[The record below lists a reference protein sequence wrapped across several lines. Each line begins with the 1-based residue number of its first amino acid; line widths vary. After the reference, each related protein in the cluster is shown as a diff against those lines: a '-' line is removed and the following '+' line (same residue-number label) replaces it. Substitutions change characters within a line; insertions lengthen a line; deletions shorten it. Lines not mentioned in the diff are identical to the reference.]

1 MKRNFYLSVILLIV
15 FSGFSTFSFAQRKT
29 SLKFNFGTSFSKPE
43 DELGSVARKGKSMQP
58 AISVEAG
65 RLINYGSSNYGI
77 RVAAVGGLD
86 YANFLSNDATT
97 VLKTSIASIK
107 GRVYPISYNGSVEK
121 ALDNAKSSNNFF
133 GDLGMGLLIYS
144 FVNSFHIDYG
154 AGFGKIVE
162 SSNIDDPNF
171 AEETVNRNMTY
182 FGWGFQPQ
190 IYTSESG
197 KWNANAFFDFGKY
210 KWKNGNGNT
219 SSIKASSLGFGF
231 QYNF

>member
-86 YANFLSNDATT
+86 YSNFLSNDATT

-107 GRVYPISYNGSVEK
+107 GRVYPISYNGSVE
-121 ALDNAKSSNNFF
+121 
-133 GDLGMGLLIYS
+133 
-144 FVNSFHIDYG
+144 
-154 AGFGKIVE
+154 
-162 SSNIDDPNF
+162 
-171 AEETVNRNMTY
+171 
-182 FGWGFQPQ
+182 
-190 IYTSESG
+190 
-197 KWNANAFFDFGKY
+197 
-210 KWKNGNGNT
+210 
-219 SSIKASSLGFGF
+219 
-231 QYNF
+231 

>member
-43 DELGSVARKGKSMQP
+43 DELGTVARKGKSMQP

-86 YANFLSNDATT
+86 YSNFLSNDATT
-97 VLKTSIASIK
+97 VLKTSITSIK

-197 KWNANAFFDFGKY
+197 KWIANAFFDFGKY
-210 KWKNGNGNT
+210 KWTNGNGNT

>member
-97 VLKTSIASIK
+97 VLKTSVTSIK

-121 ALDNAKSSNNFF
+121 ALDNAKSSNNFL

-171 AEETVNRNMTY
+171 AEETLNRNMTY

>member
-15 FSGFSTFSFAQRKT
+15 FTGFSTFSFAQRKT
-29 SLKFNFGTSFSKPE
+29 SLKFNFGTSFSKPD
-43 DELGSVARKGKSMQP
+43 DELGTVAKKGKSMQP
-58 AISVEAG
+58 TISVEAG

-97 VLKTSIASIK
+97 VLKTTITSVK
-107 GRVYPISYNGSVEK
+107 GRVYPISYNGSMEQAMDK
-121 ALDNAKSSNNFF
+121 AKSTNSFL
-133 GDLGMGLLIYS
+133 GDMGWGLVIYS
-144 FVNSFHIDYG
+144 LVNSLHVDYG
-154 AGFGKIVE
+154 VGFGKIVE

-171 AEETVNRNMTY
+171 AVETVNRNMRY

-210 KWKNGNGNT
+210 KWTNGNGST

>member
-97 VLKTSIASIK
+97 VLKTSITSIK

-144 FVNSFHIDYG
+144 FVNSLHVDYG
-154 AGFGKIVE
+154 VGFGKIVE

-171 AEETVNRNMTY
+171 AEETVNRNMMY

>member
-1 MKRNFYLSVILLIV
+1 
-15 FSGFSTFSFAQRKT
+15 
-29 SLKFNFGTSFSKPE
+29 
-43 DELGSVARKGKSMQP
+43 MQP

-86 YANFLSNDATT
+86 YSNFLSNDATT
-97 VLKTSIASIK
+97 VLKTSITSIK

>member
-1 MKRNFYLSVILLIV
+1 MKRNFYLTVIMLIV

-86 YANFLSNDATT
+86 YSNFLSNDATT
-97 VLKTSIASIK
+97 VLKASITSIK

-154 AGFGKIVE
+154 VGFGKIVE

-171 AEETVNRNMTY
+171 AEETLNRNMTY

-210 KWKNGNGNT
+210 KWTNGNVNT

>member
-97 VLKTSIASIK
+97 VLKTSITSIK

-121 ALDNAKSSNNFF
+121 TLDNAKSSNNFF

-197 KWNANAFFDFGKY
+197 KWIANAFFDFGKY
-210 KWKNGNGNT
+210 KWTNGNGNT

>member
-15 FSGFSTFSFAQRKT
+15 FSGFSTFSFAKSKT

-43 DELGSVARKGKSMQP
+43 DELGTVARKGKSMQP

-97 VLKTSIASIK
+97 VLKTSVTSIK

>member
-86 YANFLSNDATT
+86 YSNFLSNDATT
-97 VLKTSIASIK
+97 VLKTSITSIK

-144 FVNSFHIDYG
+144 FVNSLHVDYG

-171 AEETVNRNMTY
+171 AEETLNRNMTY
-182 FGWGFQPQ
+182 FRWGFQPQ

-210 KWKNGNGNT
+210 KWTNGNGSN

>member
-86 YANFLSNDATT
+86 YSNFLSKMRLPYLKPALQALKVEFTQFLTT
-97 VLKTSIASIK
+97 VL
-107 GRVYPISYNGSVEK
+107 
-121 ALDNAKSSNNFF
+121 
-133 GDLGMGLLIYS
+133 
-144 FVNSFHIDYG
+144 
-154 AGFGKIVE
+154 
-162 SSNIDDPNF
+162 
-171 AEETVNRNMTY
+171 
-182 FGWGFQPQ
+182 
-190 IYTSESG
+190 
-197 KWNANAFFDFGKY
+197 
-210 KWKNGNGNT
+210 
-219 SSIKASSLGFGF
+219 
-231 QYNF
+231 